1 MSNPTRQN
9 AAKLISSL
17 MMAHYEN
24 GFECFLEFTEEDERV
39 DGVVEYMDSIR
50 SMYDNDNAEC
60 LSLRLEILEQLKISL
75 NIPTS

>member
-1 MSNPTRQN
+1 MSNPKRQN
-9 AAKLISSL
+9 AAKLISDS

-24 GFECFLEFTEEDERV
+24 GVDCFLEFTDEDKRV
-39 DGVVEYMDSIR
+39 DGVVEYMDSIH